1 MTRRTVSI
9 PMESEVTITMD
20 PTAPAYAPG
29 TPTARPGG
37 LVARLRERTRDLHR
51 EAERSGIL
59 RELLHG
65 RASRAGYALLLR
77 NLHPVYTVM
86 EMSIMLHAGDPGVRR
101 IALHDLRRRDA
112 LASDLRR
119 LSGEGWET
127 TLPLLP
133 AAGMYVMQVATRAPR
148 LPGTLIAHAY
158 VRYLGDLSGGQ
169 VLKRLLMKTPGLEPE
184 ALSFYEFGD
193 DVDIEQRTASY
204 LAAIE
209 AAGQD
214 VASRIDEIVEEAA
227 EAFRRNIA
235 LSEAVFE
242 AVQAAG

>member
-1 MTRRTVSI
+1 MTPISR
-9 PMESEVTITMD
+9 EANVTMS
-20 PTAPAYAPG
+20 PTAPAEPPG
-29 TPTARPGG
+29 THAVRPEG
-37 LVARLRERTRDLHR
+37 LVARLRDRTRELHR

-77 NLHPVYTVM
+77 NLHPVYTAM
-86 EMSIMLHAGDPGVRR
+86 EAMIVVHGGAPGVMR
-101 IALHDLRRRDA
+101 IAMHDLRRRDA
-112 LASDLRR
+112 IESDLRA
-119 LSGEGWET
+119 LAGPDWESA
-127 TLPLLP
+127 LPLLP
-133 AAGMYVMQVATRAPR
+133 ASGFYVLQIATRAQR
-148 LPGTLIAHAY
+148 FPGALIAHAY

-169 VLKRLLMKTPGLEPE
+169 VLKRLLAKTPGLGPE
-184 ALSFYEFGD
+184 ALSFYDFGD

-204 LAAIE
+204 LTAIE
-209 AAGQD
+209 SAGQD
-214 VASRIDEIVEEAA
+214 VASRIDEIAEEAA

>member
-1 MTRRTVSI
+1 MAPRTASTPISREAKVK
-9 PMESEVTITMD
+9 MD
-20 PTAPAYAPG
+20 PMAPAEPPG
-29 TPTARPGG
+29 THATRPES
-37 LVARLRERTRDLHR
+37 LVARLRERTRELHR

-86 EMSIMLHAGDPGVRR
+86 EMSIMLHARDPGVRR
-101 IALHDLRRRDA
+101 IAMHDLKRRDA
-112 LASDLRR
+112 LASDLRS
-119 LSGEGWET
+119 LSGEDWET

-133 AAGMYVMQVATRAPR
+133 EAGMYAIQVATRAPSF
-148 LPGTLIAHAY
+148 PGTLIAHAY

-169 VLKRLLMKTPGLEPE
+169 VLKRLLMKTPGLEPD
-184 ALSFYEFGD
+184 ALSFYDFGD

-204 LAAIE
+204 LTAIE
-209 AAGQD
+209 AAGRD
-214 VASRIDEIVEEAA
+214 VPTRMDEIAEEAA
-227 EAFRRNIA
+227 EAFQRNIA
-235 LSEAVFE
+235 LSEAVFQ